1 MKIISIFEERL
12 FAFHWEGEEMNELAR
27 LLSCWNDVDY
37 LFKFAQQHSEDIP
50 KGLTLVEL
58 VNQLL
63 FDSQELDEILN
74 EIAENTNR
82 NWSEFFKPLNNLEY
96 GTTELSRQKGRKNY
110 QRVYAIKIDKNCFVI
125 TGGTI
130 KLHHMNKDRPHTAKE
145 MQKMEKCRDYLK
157 FMGIADTDSFYE
169 LINEQP

>member
-1 MKIISIFEERL
+1 
-12 FAFHWEGEEMNELAR
+12 
-27 LLSCWNDVDY
+27 
-37 LFKFAQQHSEDIP
+37 
-50 KGLTLVEL
+50 L

-74 EIAENTNR
+74 EIAENTNK

-110 QRVYAIKIDKNCFVI
+110 LRVYAIKIDKNCFVI

-130 KLHHMNKDRPHTAKE
+130 KLHHINKDRPHTAKE

>member
-1 MKIISIFEERL
+1 M
-12 FAFHWEGEEMNELAR
+12 
-27 LLSCWNDVDY
+27 
-37 LFKFAQQHSEDIP
+37 
-50 KGLTLVEL
+50 
-58 VNQLL
+58 
-63 FDSQELDEILN
+63 
-74 EIAENTNR
+74 
-82 NWSEFFKPLNNLEY
+82 EY

-130 KLHHMNKDRPHTAKE
+130 KLHHINKDRPHTAKE